1 MDESLPYLIAID
13 GGGTRCRFAM
23 AGPTGRHDLVLGSA
37 NVYSDRAAAISTLN
51 AGLRA
56 LAERAAMPEAALTG
70 IPIYAGLAGVTDA
83 DTGAEIA
90 RHLPSRIVQVED
102 DRRSAVVG
110 ALGPVD
116 GCLIGIGTGS
126 FLARQSDGEIRL
138 IGGYGAL
145 IGDDASGYWL
155 GQQLLRRVLL
165 AADGIAP
172 DSALTRS
179 VRRRFDEDPMQIVRF
194 AGQARPAEIADF
206 APEIIAAAQ
215 KGDVVAVA
223 LMREGADYV
232 AAGLQALGRDDPEPV
247 CAVGGVASHYIPYLS
262 VEVQSA
268 MIEPAGTALDGALQ
282 LAAQLAER
290 ARLGAA

>member
-1 MDESLPYLIAID
+1 MNESLPYLIAVD

-23 AGPTGRHDLVLGSA
+23 TGPDGRNDLVLGSA
-37 NVYSDRAAAISTLN
+37 NVYSDRAAAIATLN

-56 LAERAAMPEAALTG
+56 LADRAELPHAALAD
-70 IPIYAGLAGVTDA
+70 IPVYAGLAGVTDA
-83 DTGAEIA
+83 DTATEIA
-90 RHLPSRIVQVED
+90 RHLPARTVQVQD

-110 ALGPVD
+110 ALGAEN

-126 FLARQSDGEIRL
+126 FLARQVDGAIQL

-145 IGDDASGYWL
+145 IGDDASGHWL

-165 AADGIAP
+165 AIDGIAP
-172 DSALTRS
+172 DSTLTRS
-179 VRRRFDEDPMQIVRF
+179 IRRRFDDDPMQIVRF
-194 AGQARPAEIADF
+194 AGEARPADLAEF
-206 APEIIAAAQ
+206 APEVIAAAQ

-232 AAGLQALGRDDPEPV
+232 AAGLQALGRDPSEPV
-247 CAVGGVASHYIPYLS
+247 CAVGGVARHYFAYLS
-262 VEVQSA
+262 SDVQRA
-268 MIEPAGTALDGALQ
+268 MIDPAGTALDGALR

-290 ARLGAA
+290 ARLGVA